1 MPELDPVY
9 EYDDPIWVINVKRI
23 NEGGHNKAVLRYYK
37 TPEAPVTPMQLVGPG
52 LFIENPVLKKPMK
65 YQPMNY
71 SATIDNKA
79 A

>member
-37 TPEAPVTPMQLVGPG
+37 TPETPVTPMQLTGPG
-52 LFIENPVLKKPMK
+52 LLIPDAVVKKPK
-65 YQPMNY
+65 YQPLTN
-71 SATIDNKA
+71 SVTIDNKA